1 MGAGRRRPVCG
12 GVPYGSV
19 QAKRRAMDGS
29 LRRVGA
35 SVGEEPMK
43 ETAVAEIN
51 VGGRLRWVAT
61 ATNDLGTRDPAVS
74 N

>member
-1 MGAGRRRPVCG
+1 MGAGRRRLVCG

-51 VGGRLRWVAT
+51 VGGRLR
-61 ATNDLGTRDPAVS
+61 
-74 N
+74 

>member
-1 MGAGRRRPVCG
+1 MGAGRRRLVCG

-61 ATNDLGTRDPAVS
+61 ATNDWGARDPAVS

>member
-19 QAKRRAMDGS
+19 QAKRMAGNGS
-29 LRRVGA
+29 LHRVGA

-43 ETAVAEIN
+43 ETAAAEIN
-51 VGGRLRWVAT
+51 VGEGPIRR
-61 ATNDLGTRDPAVS
+61 TREGGVNGS
-74 N
+74 R

>member
-1 MGAGRRRPVCG
+1 
-12 GVPYGSV
+12 
-19 QAKRRAMDGS
+19 MDGS

-61 ATNDLGTRDPAVS
+61 ATNDLGARDPAVS